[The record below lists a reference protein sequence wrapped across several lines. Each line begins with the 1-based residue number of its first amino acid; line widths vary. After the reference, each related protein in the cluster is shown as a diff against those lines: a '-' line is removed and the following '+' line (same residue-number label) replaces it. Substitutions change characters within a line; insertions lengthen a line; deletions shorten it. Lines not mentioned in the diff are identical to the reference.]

1 MRYFDRHRRFSFK
14 KQYVRGV
21 LNTSQGESTAEINES
36 AGLPLKSL
44 TVKGKS
50 VQGRYVGEIKE
61 HVEIFGHTEKEPGS
75 VYGGYSSVI
84 KSKAPISL
92 PEGVSEARVLLE
104 EKSSLVNLLPDY
116 ATLMLVNED
125 LTERV
130 NLYTNNTVI
139 EQEVR
144 GTVYLAAAS
153 EIGDGR
159 EEEFYQAFINNARL
173 LVKYQGE
180 SSVPTPDTPIEI
192 KNTSDNATLVL
203 EGENLFDS
211 ELLMADSNFTKAKY
225 EGFDCIK
232 IQPRYSAHMFPCYI
246 PRGSFSV
253 SFDYIGVSTGQVSF
267 AVFAVL
273 EDGTYKYVGE
283 KGSTAEPAYTFRLFK
298 QTKSFEKDACAIEL
312 RFYNV
317 GTLKEYYFKNIM
329 VNIGEAKEY
338 QPYFKKEIELP
349 KSLSLGG
356 TEVSFS
362 LSSVTLTSSKNET
375 KTATDCLTVDGQAK
389 KVFYH
394 KAVNKIALTS
404 KNAKWVRYQTG
415 LGTVLFY
422 TSTDIGAGNKWL
434 PILANKYPGY
444 SGVNLLS
451 SVDYGITTDALWW
464 SGSWKCA
471 LTIKDTRFDTI
482 EDFKADIDKN
492 PLELACALSEPLTYD
507 ITNTELGRELLN
519 LTLPL
524 GISGK
529 IKIESEIGA
538 SGLSLEYYSWA
549 ENEKKEL
556 TVSYLDSEG
565 NTILAP
571 KKYSVRK
578 GSLYKIMPPHIDGY
592 TPLSEGESG
601 ILNES
606 SEVNLIYKEK

>member
-21 LNTSQGESTAEINES
+21 LNTSQGESEAEINES

-139 EQEVR
+139 EQEVS

-232 IQPRYSAHMFPCYI
+232 IQPRYSAHKFPCYI

-298 QTKSFEKDACAIEL
+298 QTKSLEKDACAIEL

-338 QPYFKKEIELP
+338 QPYFKKEIKIPTSITVNGSELDL
-349 KSLSLGG
+349 KLGG
-356 TEVSFS
+356 QGEKADRLIVDSKAGKVAYEQWVKTEPLPANAELWNISTMANQEKTIMSSINFINAYSDVDISQHYLMNKFQETFDTLLDEENFTQGTAGLANWVAIRINRDRLETQDVSGF
-362 LSSVTLTSSKNET
+362 V
-375 KTATDCLTVDGQAK
+375 
-389 KVFYH
+389 
-394 KAVNKIALTS
+394 
-404 KNAKWVRYQTG
+404 
-415 LGTVLFY
+415 
-422 TSTDIGAGNKWL
+422 KWL
-434 PILANKYPGY
+434 RKEQE
-444 SGVNLLS
+444 
-451 SVDYGITTDALWW
+451 
-464 SGSWKCA
+464 SGSPLLVSYA
-471 LTIKDTRFDTI
+471 L
-482 EDFKADIDKN
+482 KN
-492 PLELACALSEPLTYD
+492 PITYD
-507 ITNTELGRELLN
+507 ITSTELGRELLN